1 MHCQYFIIAFGG
13 FVSKER
19 TILFLSSTTHVFIDS
34 FSIGI
39 AIVIAEIFGKEQ
51 KYFDVG
57 IILASFTIA
66 TAIAE
71 PLWGFVS
78 DLTQKRSFIVSM
90 GLLGASFFFSLF
102 SLYSFFPFSSVFFLS
117 IVSFLTGLFAG
128 TYHSVAT
135 TLLNETCSQEKRGFF
150 QGINNAGGSLGRMA
164 APFVLSLLIVKV
176 SFFSAFLP
184 YIFLG
189 IPIGIISL
197 FLYPKIKTFSL
208 NRFSTKKW
216 VSFVDR
222 FIILLMLISFLRT
235 AFFLTALNFL
245 PSFLIGFKKFDSLK
259 SGYIMTFVLA
269 SGIFAQ
275 PIGGKI
281 SDYSN
286 RYLFMT
292 ILLFA
297 SGFSF
302 LLFLFLPFGVGL
314 IFLALSF
321 FATLMTFPILF
332 AIIGDEIPRDNMGF
346 LTGLVSG
353 AGGLSAAMFQIAS
366 GIVSERFSPTTALFL
381 LSLFPLLSAVAS
393 LFLRKKKR

>member
-1 MHCQYFIIAFGG
+1 M
-13 FVSKER
+13 SKGK
-19 TILFLSSTTHVFIDS
+19 TILFLSSTTHIFIDS

-39 AIVIAEIFGKEQ
+39 AIVIAEIFGKAQ
-51 KYFDVG
+51 KYIDVG
-57 IILASFTIA
+57 FILASFTIA

-71 PLWGFVS
+71 PLWGFIS
-78 DLTQKRSFIVSM
+78 DITQKRGFIVSM

-102 SLYSFFPFSSVFFLS
+102 PFYSFFPFSSVLYLS
-117 IVSFLTGLFAG
+117 IVSLLTGLFAG

-135 TLLNETCSQEKRGFF
+135 TLLNENVSQEKRGFF

-189 IPIGIISL
+189 IPVGVISL
-197 FLYPKIKTFSL
+197 FLYPKIKTFSS
-208 NRFSTKKW
+208 NRFSAKKW

-222 FIILLMLISFLRT
+222 FIILLMIISFLRT
-235 AFFLTALNFL
+235 AFFLTAINFL

-269 SGIFAQ
+269 SGIIAQ
-275 PIGGKI
+275 PLGGKI

-286 RYLFMT
+286 RSLFMT

-302 LLFLFLPFGVGL
+302 MLFIFSPFGIGL
-314 IFLALSF
+314 IFLAFSF
-321 FATLMTFPILF
+321 FSTLMTFPILF
-332 AIIGDEIPRDNMGF
+332 AIIGDEIPKENMGF

-353 AGGLSAAMFQIAS
+353 AGGLSAATFQIAS
-366 GIVSERFSPTTALFL
+366 GIISERFSPTTALFV

-393 LFLRKKKR
+393 LFLRSKPK

>member
-1 MHCQYFIIAFGG
+1 
-13 FVSKER
+13 VSKGKR
-19 TILFLSSTTHVFIDS
+19 ILFLSATTHIFIDS

-39 AIVIAEIFGKEQ
+39 AIVISEIFGKNQ

-71 PLWGFVS
+71 PLWGFIS
-78 DLTQKRSFIVSM
+78 DMIQKRGFIVSM
-90 GLLGASFFFSLF
+90 GLFGASFFFSLF
-102 SLYSFFPFSSVFFLS
+102 PLYNFFSFSSVLYLS
-117 IVSFLTGLFAG
+117 VVSFLTGLFAG

-135 TLLNETCSQEKRGFF
+135 TFLNETVCQENRGFF
-150 QGINNAGGSLGRMA
+150 QGINNAGGSVGRMA
-164 APFVLSLLIVKV
+164 APFVLSLLIAKV
-176 SFFSAFLP
+176 SFSAAFLP

-189 IPIGIISL
+189 IPIGVISF
-197 FLYPKIKTFSL
+197 FLYPKADSFSIKNL
-208 NRFSTKKW
+208 PEKKFAF
-216 VSFVDR
+216 VVDR
-222 FIILLMLISFLRT
+222 FVVLLMVISFLRT

-245 PSFLIGFKKFDSLK
+245 PSFLTGFKKFDSIK
-259 SGYIMTFVLA
+259 SGYIMTLVLA

-286 RYLFMT
+286 RSFFMT

-302 LLFLFLPFGVGL
+302 FLFLFLPFSIGL
-314 IFLALSF
+314 FFLALSF

-332 AIIGDEIPRDNMGF
+332 AIIGDEVPRENMGF

-353 AGGLSAAMFQIAS
+353 AGGLSAAVLQ
-366 GIVSERFSPTTALFL
+366 IVSGAMSEKISPQSAFLL
-381 LSLFPLLSAVAS
+381 LSLLPILSAFAS
-393 LFLRKKKR
+393 MLLRKKLN